1 MPHHHEQRILPH
13 SAAQMFDLVADVQ
26 RYPEFL
32 PWVSAIRIR
41 KNDELEMLAD
51 MVVGFKSLRETFSS
65 RVLKT
70 PKSSIVVDYLDGPMK
85 HLHNAWQFADLPEG
99 GSSVDFTVDFS
110 FRNRVFEALAGQFFD
125 SALRKMTSAFIER
138 ADTLYGTEGSSNPRA

>member
-1 MPHHHEQRILPH
+1 MPHHHEQRVLPH
-13 SAAQMFDLVADVQ
+13 SAGQMFDLVADVK

-41 KNDELEMLAD
+41 KDDEHEMLAD

-85 HLHNAWQFADLPEG
+85 HLHNAWKFADLPQG
-99 GSSVDFTVDFS
+99 GSTVDFTVDFS
-110 FRNRVFEALAGQFFD
+110 FRNKMFEALAGQFFD

-138 ADTLYGTEGSSNPRA
+138 ADKLYGSGGSSNPSA